1 MTECS
6 IQPFTEWILT
16 VAGLQDL
23 QKVFSQSVSKVTKL
37 ISEGANEHTAVYF
50 QLERL
55 MKKTMKLTGDSLFI
69 KLSNFRIPTPPSEI
83 NSRNLDDIRMQV
95 TERLNI
101 MKEKFKNCEKPTF
114 LLNMVQDNLNEVL
127 NPIPKTAGALIVEP
141 AAANKE
147 Q

>member
-1 MTECS
+1 M
-6 IQPFTEWILT
+6 FN
-16 VAGLQDL
+16 
-23 QKVFSQSVSKVTKL
+23 QSVSKVSKL

-83 NSRNLDDIRMQV
+83 NSRNLDEIRLQV

-101 MKEKFKNCEKPTF
+101 MKEKFKNCERPTH
-114 LLNMVQDNLNEVL
+114 LLNMVQDNLNDVL
-127 NPIPKTAGALIVEP
+127 NPIQTTGALIVEP
-141 AAANKE
+141 AAPKKE